1 MHRAFLVQFA
11 AVLMVLVASSDADAR
26 RRARIPF
33 IVGGGGGGSIVKVID
48 LPDIPA
54 LKRKDGKYIDLG
66 YHHFSSGGGEWVG
79 YVGSSRRYLRLTP
92 HTLKGLMLVGGIDKL
107 PPPPKRSSASS
118 AMGGI
123 WMLLL
128 GVGALAILWKIV
140 SVIRGLVGAGART
153 AARGIA
159 AASAVPQQDPAWM
172 RPLRQWTHTS
182 PPLDLPRPN
191 RVLPQAAPAC
201 PAVHP
206 PPAFSPNLRAV
217 PSHPSAVNALSSGVA
232 RAPSDWRIAIRSGQL
247 ASNRR
252 HVPRPHS
259 AGRRPPGRRISRQ
272 PAAGPPCNS
281 GLFSRHYD
289 HGLHTLETEPATCLL
304 A

>member
-33 IVGGGGGGSIVKVID
+33 IIGGGGGGSIVKVID

-123 WMLLL
+123 WMILL
-128 GVGALAILWKIV
+128 GLGALAILWKIV
-140 SVIRGLVGAGART
+140 SVIRGLVGVGART

-159 AASAVPQQDPAWM
+159 AASAVPQQGSGMDAAASAM
-172 RPLRQWTHTS
+172 DAHIAAARS
-182 PPLDLPRPN
+182 GACPN

-201 PAVHP
+201 PAG
-206 PPAFSPNLRAV
+206 
-217 PSHPSAVNALSSGVA
+217 PSATGVQPEFA
-232 RAPSDWRIAIRSGQL
+232 RRSQPSVRGQ
-247 ASNRR
+247 
-252 HVPRPHS
+252 RP
-259 AGRRPPGRRISRQ
+259 
-272 PAAGPPCNS
+272 
-281 GLFSRHYD
+281 
-289 HGLHTLETEPATCLL
+289 
-304 A
+304 